1 MGVDVTGLRELRED
15 IAEAAAR
22 ADDVAPVLAS
32 WAADAEALVDRAFA
46 SQTSPDG
53 VAWAPRK
60 TTTRSRSGGRE
71 RPRTRTPGRSVGV
84 LTGAMRAS
92 VAAEVMGN
100 ALVLEVAARHARFFV
115 EGTRYQPARPLLP
128 THASG
133 PAATALDELA
143 DALADHVVEPLR
155 G

>member
-1 MGVDVTGLRELRED
+1 MAVEVTGLRELRED

-22 ADDVAPVLAS
+22 ADDVEPVLAS
-32 WAADAEALVDRAFA
+32 WAADLEALVDRAFA
-46 SQTSPDG
+46 SQASPDG
-53 VAWAPRK
+53 IAWAPRK
-60 TTTRSRSGGRE
+60 LTTRSRSGGRE

-84 LTGAMRAS
+84 ETGAMRAS

-100 ALVLEVAARHARFFV
+100 ALVLDVAARHARFFT

-128 THASG
+128 TGASG
-133 PAATALDELA
+133 PSATALDELTES
-143 DALADHVVEPLR
+143 LADHVVEPLR